1 MTKPLVLIP
10 KRYLPQTLSEKDRRT
25 QRASLRKSRMSYKMH
40 RYVSRPTTLSS
51 YPHRKSP
58 HVRRAMQM
66 YKVNS
71 LYPSKKLAHATGCS
85 LNALQQIVRKGR
97 GAYFSSGSR
106 PNQTAD
112 SWGYARLAS
121 AITGQNASVV
131 DRSILEKGCTRKSR
145 ALRLARQ
152 RTKTLRKAIHTTL

>member
-1 MTKPLVLIP
+1 MTKPLVLVP
-10 KRYLPQTLSEKDRRT
+10 KRYLPETLSDKDRRT
-25 QRASLRKSRMSYKMH
+25 QRASLRKSRMSYKIH
-40 RYVSRPTTLSS
+40 RFVSRPTTLSS

-58 HVRRAMQM
+58 HVRRAMKM
-66 YKVNS
+66 YKVHS
-71 LYPSKKLAHATGCS
+71 LYPGKKLAIATGCN
-85 LNALQQIVRKGR
+85 LKALQQIVRKGR

-131 DRSILEKGCTRKSR
+131 DRNILESGCTRKSR

-152 RTKTLRKAIHTTL
+152 HKQTLRKAIHTSL